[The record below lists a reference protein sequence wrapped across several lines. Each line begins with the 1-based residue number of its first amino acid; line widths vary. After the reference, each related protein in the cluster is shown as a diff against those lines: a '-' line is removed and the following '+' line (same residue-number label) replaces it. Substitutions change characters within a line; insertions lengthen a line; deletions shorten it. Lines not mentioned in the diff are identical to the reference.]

1 MNDATSNLGPI
12 FDTNQVFDSV
22 AVGAESV
29 VLVVVVEK
37 TTDADMLKKYPGE
50 SYSTTLAFTFENF
63 GNVTVNAP
71 YDLVMTISQ
80 SEDRV

>member
-1 MNDATSNLGPI
+1 MNSATGNLGPI

-29 VLVVVVEK
+29 VLVVAVTK
-37 TTDADMLKKYPGE
+37 TAAADVLKVYPGE
-50 SYSTTLAFTFENF
+50 SYSTTLAFTFANF

-80 SEDRV
+80 SEDRD